1 MTATRSPWATALLFI
16 LLTLG
21 GGLLIG
27 SVSMPDAWFASLVKP
42 SFQPPNW
49 LFGPVWS
56 VLYILIGI
64 AGARLFMKASSSP
77 AMKLWWMQLVLN
89 FLWSPA
95 FFALHMPGTALAV
108 VALLWITL
116 VALIRAAFPVD
127 RPAALLLVP
136 YLLWVSFATLLN
148 GAIVMLN

>member
-1 MTATRSPWATALLFI
+1 MAQRNPLVVTLLFL

-27 SVSMPDAWFASLVKP
+27 TVSMPDGWFAALQKP

-56 VLYILIGI
+56 ILYVLIGI
-64 AGARLFMKASSSP
+64 AGARLYLKAPSSG
-77 AMKLWWMQLVLN
+77 ALRLWWAQLVLN

-95 FFALHMPGTALAV
+95 FFALHQPVLALLV
-108 VALLWITL
+108 VAALLVVL
-116 VALIRAAFPVD
+116 VALIGAALARD
-127 RPAALLLVP
+127 RISALLLVP
-136 YLLWVSFATLLN
+136 YGLWVSFATLLN
-148 GAIVMLN
+148 AAIVWLN

>member
-1 MTATRSPWATALLFI
+1 MGERSPWIVTLLFV

-27 SVSMPDAWFASLVKP
+27 TVSMPDGWFAALQKP

-56 VLYILIGI
+56 ILYVLIGL
-64 AGARLFMKASSSP
+64 AGARLHLQAPSSP
-77 AMKLWWMQLVLN
+77 AMKLWWVQLVLN

-95 FFALHMPGTALAV
+95 FFALHMPG
-108 VALLWITL
+108 VALGIVGLLLLTL
-116 VALIRAAFPVD
+116 VALIAIALRENRTAG
-127 RPAALLLVP
+127 LLLLP
-136 YLLWVSFATLLN
+136 YGLWVAFATALN
-148 GAIVMLN
+148 GAIVALN